1 MQTPLQR
8 LIEIIGW
15 RKTAGEELEL
25 PDSDPGMIQINLA
38 LRDATELLEKER
50 DAVTLAYFDGVT
62 AGINQDK
69 QEVISPSKYFEQNY
83 S

>member
-1 MQTPLQR
+1 MNTPLME
-8 LIEIIGW
+8 LIEW
-15 RKTAGEELEL
+15 MKFETL
-25 PDSDPGMIQINLA
+25 PLPIPDTLILA
-38 LRDATELLEKER
+38 KATELLEKER